1 MPYNKREEYFSN
13 RVAIDEFSK
22 NMIRELSTIKNIT
35 TLLKENRLETKSIDK
50 LEYEAFNLL
59 INRIEFEKGNSRV
72 EVGVIGS
79 FTSGKSTFINS
90 LFGKSICPMAV
101 KPTTS
106 SITKFYYGDR
116 EKITIDNRE
125 ISYSEYKKLSQHLK
139 KSSKDTETYYIEYAY
154 PFDRLNSIVLYDTP
168 GFNNSLNKNDEII
181 TMRALESVDVIFFL
195 IDISKGSID
204 SSSLERL
211 KKLKDKRI
219 YCILNKSDL
228 KSTDAIAKI
237 KREIE
242 SKKIFLEVIEY
253 SAIKVLEEGKK
264 DYFSTYIS
272 NLENIISKRE
282 PFKSTI
288 EGYRRDIKSR
298 VPDSFEY
305 AIKINSRV
313 FTIDS
318 FYTKAKL
325 QKGRVEKLLN
335 NLSISKQF
343 TLRQKIRTEEYKY
356 NKSSYISIKS
366 LSDKVD
372 IELSEHKLFE
382 KFNGDIKKFKDELI
396 AFEESYIDSFY
407 KEWNYTFINSC
418 NIVESDKKNY
428 FKKSL
433 YQIIFDSREFSRYI
447 KKIDFI
453 KYLERF
459 LNRWIILL
467 NLEYKLKIKYLNIK
481 DSIEEEASEWY
492 AKLYDGNH
500 YLLKD
505 GKSYF
510 KDKKSAEEFLNNLYS
525 FKSKSTIHIIHNILD
540 YNKEAIENK
549 RRELHPKN
557 SIDIESMEK
566 LKGLLENFL
575 KEKRVDVKRVQKREE

>member
-1 MPYNKREEYFSN
+1 MSSNRREEDYFSN

-35 TLLKENRLETKSIDK
+35 TLLKENRLETKNIEK

-106 SITKFYYGDR
+106 SITKFYYGER

-139 KSSKDTETYYIEYAY
+139 NSSEDTKTYYIEYAY

-168 GFNNSLNKNDEII
+168 GFNNNLNKNDEIV

-228 KSTDAIAKI
+228 KSSDAIAKI

-253 SAIKVLEEGKK
+253 SAIKVLQEGKK
-264 DYFSTYIS
+264 DYFSKYIS
-272 NLENIISKRE
+272 NIENIISKKE
-282 PFKSTI
+282 PFKSNI
-288 EGYRRDIKSR
+288 SGYIKEVKSR
-298 VPDSFEY
+298 VSNNFKY
-305 AIKINSRV
+305 SIKIDGRV

-318 FYTKAKL
+318 FYAKAKL
-325 QKGRVEKLLN
+325 QKSRVEKLLN

-343 TLRQKIRTEEYKY
+343 TLKQKIRTEEYNY
-356 NKSSYISIKS
+356 NKSSYISIKN
-366 LSDKVD
+366 LLDNID
-372 IELSEHKLFE
+372 RELSRHKLFRR
-382 KFNGDIKKFKDELI
+382 FNSDIKKFKDELI
-396 AFEESYIDSFY
+396 AFEKKYIDSFY

-433 YQIIFDSREFSRYI
+433 YQIIFNNREFHTYI
-447 KKIDFI
+447 KKIDFL
-453 KYLERF
+453 KYLEKF
-459 LNRWIILL
+459 LNRWVILL
-467 NLEYKLKIKYLNIK
+467 NLEYKLKIKYLDFK
-481 DSIEEEASEWY
+481 DTIADEASEWY
-492 AKLYDGNH
+492 AKLYDGNS
-500 YLLKD
+500 YILRD

-510 KDKKSAEEFLNNLYS
+510 KDKKSAEEFLNSLYS
-525 FKSKSTIHIIHNILD
+525 FKSKSTIHVIHNILD
-540 YNKEAIENK
+540 YNREAIESK

-557 SIDIESMEK
+557 SINIDSMEK
-566 LKGLLENFL
+566 LKGLLDNFL
-575 KEKRVDVKRVQKREE
+575 KEKRIDVKRV

>member
-1 MPYNKREEYFSN
+1 MPKREEEYFSN
-13 RVAIDEFSK
+13 RVSIDEFSK
-22 NMIRELSTIKNIT
+22 NMIRELSNIKNII
-35 TLLKENRLETKSIDK
+35 TLLQENRLETKNIER

-90 LFGKSICPMAV
+90 FFGKSICPMAV

-116 EKITIDNRE
+116 EKITIDGRE
-125 ISYSEYKKLSQHLK
+125 ISYSEYQKLSQHLK
-139 KSSKDTETYYIEYAY
+139 NSSKDTKTYYIEYAY

-168 GFNNSLNKNDEII
+168 GFNNNLNKNDEII

-195 IDISKGSID
+195 IDISKGSVD
-204 SSSLERL
+204 GSSLERL

-228 KSTDAIAKI
+228 KSSDAIAKI

-253 SAIKVLEEGKK
+253 SAIKVLQEGKK
-264 DYFSTYIS
+264 DYFSKYIS
-272 NLENIISKRE
+272 NIENIISKKE
-282 PFKSTI
+282 PFNSTI
-288 EGYRRDIKSR
+288 KGYRRDIKSR
-298 VPDSFEY
+298 LSNSFEY
-305 AIKINSRV
+305 SIEIDGRI

-318 FYTKAKL
+318 FYTKAKF
-325 QKGRVEKLLN
+325 QKSRVERLLN

-343 TLRQKIRTEEYKY
+343 TLRQKIRTEEYNY
-356 NKSSYISIKS
+356 NKSSYTSIKN
-366 LSDKVD
+366 LLDKID
-372 IELSEHKLFE
+372 RELSKHKLF
-382 KFNGDIKKFKDELI
+382 KRFNNDIKKFKDELI
-396 AFEESYIDSFY
+396 AFEQKYIDSFY

-433 YQIIFDSREFSRYI
+433 YQIIFNNKEFSIYI
-447 KKIDFI
+447 KKIDFL

-467 NLEYKLKIKYLNIK
+467 NLEYKLKIKYLDFK
-481 DSIEEEASEWY
+481 ESIADEACEWY
-492 AKLYDGNH
+492 AKLYDGN
-500 YLLKD
+500 YYILKD

-510 KDKKSAEEFLNNLYS
+510 KDEQSARDYLNSLYS
-525 FKSKSTIHIIHNILD
+525 FKSKSTIHMIHNILD
-540 YNKEAIENK
+540 YNKEAIESR

-557 SIDIESMEK
+557 SINIESMEK
-566 LKGLLENFL
+566 LKGLLDNFL
-575 KEKRVDVKRVQKREE
+575 KEKRIDVKRVQKREE